1 MAYRRLGGS
10 AYRRVAAESREP
22 HPNKGTLASSPNA
35 MTGRS
40 RANVNCLVA
49 QDLALLTKVRT
60 LIHKEISL
68 LTVLYFP
75 FRARTPKLPGKQL
88 SLVFRSGSKR

>member
-1 MAYRRLGGS
+1 M

-22 HPNKGTLASSPNA
+22 HPNKGTLAFSPNA

-40 RANVNCLVA
+40 RANVNTGCLVA

-88 SLVFRSGSKR
+88 SLVFRSGSKRQ